1 MKKPDEKIS
10 KNLAMSVLEMD
21 RDRAVILVQRAL
33 ESGANARLAVEKGLA
48 RGMEMVGEKYEKGE
62 YYVPELLTAHEVM
75 KAGLEVLQTQQ
86 QKREPTS
93 VYANPQVV
101 IGVMEGDFHEI
112 GKDLVKIMLETGGF
126 RVTDLGR
133 DVPIKQFVEVAIKED
148 AGLICLSSLMSTSML
163 GMTEVIGLLK
173 KKGVRNKF
181 KVMVGGACVTEDYAR
196 QIGADGYAPN
206 AAAALREARN
216 LMQ

>member
-86 QKREPTS
+86 QNREPTS